1 MLARRIIPCL
11 DVKDGRVVKGVNF
24 VSLVDAGDPVAL
36 ARAYEAQGA
45 DELVLLDITATIE
58 GRRALRDVVRATAR
72 ELTMPFTVGG
82 GVRGVD
88 DVVDL
93 LRAGCDKVS
102 MNSAAVRSPEV
113 IDEAAR
119 VVGGQCVVLAIDA
132 KRTAEGWEVYVDGGR
147 TPTGRDAVAWA
158 REVERRGAGELL
170 VTSIDADG
178 TKNGYDTALLR
189 AVREVSSLPLIA
201 SGGAGRVEHFVEAF
215 EAGADAALAASLFHF
230 GELPIPV
237 LKEALRERGVA
248 VRPAPLERGTAD
260 AR

>member
-24 VSLVDAGDPVAL
+24 ISLVDAGDPVAL
-36 ARAYEAQGA
+36 ARAYEEQGA

-58 GRRALRDVVRATAR
+58 GRRALLDVVRATAC

-102 MNSAAVRSPEV
+102 INSAAVRDPAV
-113 IDEAAR
+113 LDEAAR
-119 VVGGQCVVLAIDA
+119 VVGGQCVVVAIDA
-132 KRTAEGWEVYVDGGR
+132 KRRAEGWEVHVNGGR
-147 TPTGRDAVAWA
+147 TQTGVDAVAWA
-158 REVERRGAGELL
+158 REAERRGAGELL
-170 VTSIDADG
+170 LTSIDADG
-178 TKNGYDTALLR
+178 TKQGYDLELLR
-189 AVREVSSLPLIA
+189 AVRDASSLPLIA
-201 SGGAGRVEHFVEAF
+201 SGGAGGIEDFVDAF

-230 GELPIPV
+230 GELAIPA
-237 LKEALRERGVA
+237 LKDALRDRGVA
-248 VRPAPLERGTAD
+248 VRAVAGARGSAD
-260 AR
+260 VR